1 MKHLSLASRYR
12 PQTFAQ
18 VAGQDMVKA
27 VLSRAAAEDRPAAAY
42 LLSGTRGVGK
52 TTIARIFAKA
62 LNCEHSPGSEPC
74 NECAQ
79 CRKITQGVHVD
90 VTEIDGA
97 SNNSVEDARSLRET
111 IGYAAMEG
119 RYKVFIIDEAHMLTR
134 NAFNALLKTL
144 EEPPERVVFI
154 FATTEA
160 HKFPVTIVSRCQHF
174 VFRHLSEDAL
184 VEHLSGVLRK
194 ENVAFEDSA
203 VRLLA
208 RRAAGSVRDSMSLLD
223 QTLALGGEQLTAAAT
238 RQVLGLAGQDMFAG
252 LFEAL
257 HAQDC
262 PAVAELCRQILQQGV
277 DIGFFVREL
286 AGNLRN
292 LFLLRQGGAAVAP
305 SLQLPADEAALWQS
319 LAPRFSTAHLHAAW
333 QMTLDAQRGIVQS
346 PEPAA
351 ALELLLLNLAL
362 LPQLL
367 PVGQVTPGQMPAGTT
382 DPAVPAGAPG
392 AADTG
397 QPSSIP
403 APASASGHA
412 SGAQHSGPRAG
423 QPPHTGAEAPRNS
436 GGTQD
441 DLPNTSGMGKS
452 AARSRDASTAA
463 RPATDGEEAET
474 PEPAPAYSAHSR
486 NQPSDQTANSAQP
499 RNNGQGSVGSSAH
512 NGGHAIDPPDAQHEM
527 PSASSYSARRAASNG
542 FSATPDAPR
551 NGASAQ
557 TRHSEA
563 PGPDMDSA
571 PWTGQD
577 EDYAPYEDDA
587 LTENSAHQQWPGR
600 KDAAKAQAPSGQ
612 HARPGNGQTRGQAS
626 EPENGQHSPQDAE
639 AGQALAHNTRPR
651 QAPEAAAG
659 VASGRSPNWQDFYD
673 FCVAE
678 QAASRSVPA
687 PYVLRGI
694 GVDWQGAT
702 LRLQPRTE
710 TQLHQL
716 EKQANAL
723 YAALAAYGAPET
735 QVEIIAPRPHRPEAD
750 LIAEFSRKEELQP
763 CFEVLKASLKGCR
776 PIE

>member
-62 LNCEHSPGSEPC
+62 LNCEHAPGPEPC

-79 CRKITQGVHVD
+79 CRKITQGIHVD

-160 HKFPVTIVSRCQHF
+160 HKFPITIVSRCQHF
-174 VFRHLSEDAL
+174 VFRHLGEDAL

-194 ENVAFEDSA
+194 EGVNFEESA

-223 QTLALGGEQLTAAAT
+223 QTLALGGAELTAAAT
-238 RQVLGLAGQDMFAG
+238 RQVLGLAGQEMFG
-252 LFEAL
+252 NLFSAL

-262 PAVAELCRQILQQGV
+262 AAVTDLCGQILQQGV
-277 DIGFFVREL
+277 DIGFFIREL

-292 LFLLRQGGAAVAP
+292 LFLLRQGGEAMLP
-305 SLQLPADEAALWQS
+305 SLRLPADEAAQWQS
-319 LAPRFSTAHLHAAW
+319 IAPRFSTAHLHAAW
-333 QMTLDAQRGIVQS
+333 QMTLDSQRGIVQS

-367 PVGQVTPGQMPAGTT
+367 PVGQLTPAQMTPAQMSGQTS
-382 DPAVPAGAPG
+382 
-392 AADTG
+392 G
-397 QPSSIP
+397 QSSGQTSGQTSGQ
-403 APASASGHA
+403 ALGHA
-412 SGAQHSGPRAG
+412 SGQPSGEPAGQAQAAATASRAASQQPASQPVG
-423 QPPHTGAEAPRNS
+423 HAASQPPHAGGEASRNGYAAQNAGRSPARPRDAATAPGPAADGDEAEGSDPAAGSPSQSNVFSNGKGSASGAPNSTAPTPNQSAAPEEDDAPWGDDADGAWGVPPYTDADIEADIGSAAGAGSS
-436 GGTQD
+436 GGIPWDSAGHAGETAT
-441 DLPNTSGMGKS
+441 PAAPAPKS
-452 AARSRDASTAA
+452 A
-463 RPATDGEEAET
+463 
-474 PEPAPAYSAHSR
+474 
-486 NQPSDQTANSAQP
+486 
-499 RNNGQGSVGSSAH
+499 
-512 NGGHAIDPPDAQHEM
+512 
-527 PSASSYSARRAASNG
+527 
-542 FSATPDAPR
+542 
-551 NGASAQ
+551 NGAS
-557 TRHSEA
+557 R
-563 PGPDMDSA
+563 
-571 PWTGQD
+571 
-577 EDYAPYEDDA
+577 
-587 LTENSAHQQWPGR
+587 
-600 KDAAKAQAPSGQ
+600 
-612 HARPGNGQTRGQAS
+612 
-626 EPENGQHSPQDAE
+626 
-639 AGQALAHNTRPR
+639 
-651 QAPEAAAG
+651 
-659 VASGRSPNWQDFYD
+659 NWQDFYE
-673 FCVAE
+673 FCIAE
-678 QAASRSVPA
+678 QAAARPAPA
-687 PYVLRGI
+687 PYTLRGI
-694 GVDWQGAT
+694 GVQWQDDT

-710 TQLHQL
+710 TQLNQL
-716 EKQANAL
+716 EKQGKAL
-723 YAALAAYGAPET
+723 YAALAAFGAADT
-735 QVEIIAPRPHRPEAD
+735 RVEIVPPKPHRPEAE
-750 LIAEFSRKEELQP
+750 LIAEFSRKEALQP
-763 CFEVLKASLKGCR
+763 CLEVLNASLKGCR